1 MKFSGRNQVELH
13 VWKVQ
18 NKTKRNKKNNK
29 NKKTTFKNYEKGIT
43 TVSWSGTAISSSIL
57 VILYITNK

>member
-1 MKFSGRNQVELH
+1 
-13 VWKVQ
+13 VQ
-18 NKTKRNKKNNK
+18 NKTKRNKKK
-29 NKKTTFKNYEKGIT
+29 TIKTKKTTFKNYEKGIT